1 MLETPEQWPAF
12 VKKVY
17 GGREICPTSGKEHF
31 QGHVQCHTQ
40 QRMSALKKWLPTA
53 HLGIVHHLKAHLEYV
68 MKPETASGEKRVV
81 DNPRPFVTDRMALEK
96 LADVCPQF
104 CDCKTYPDK
113 QLCFDDKEDFW
124 HRVRE
129 ILIAEPDLCGLYGK
143 PDLYRLWNN
152 TKSVWFHRKKTRDS
166 ITPSPDGWEL
176 GLGVADPQ
184 VQVSDGGNEIIISGN
199 NINEGQVSLSDGE
212 EECGEGTQGSEG
224 SRSEGSRSEAEGS

>member
-1 MLETPEQWPAF
+1 MKTDRQTDKATHWLVTGFSGEIVMLETPEQWPPF

-17 GGREICPTSGKEHF
+17 GGREICPTSGREHF
-31 QGHVQCHTQ
+31 QGHIQCNAQ
-40 QRMSALKKWLPTA
+40 QRFSALKKWLPTA
-53 HLGIVHHLKAHLEYV
+53 HLEVARDAQAS
-68 MKPETASGEKRVV
+68 MKYAMKEETSSGEKRVV

-104 CDCKTYPDK
+104 CNCKTYPDK

-176 GLGVADPQ
+176 GVADR
-184 VQVSDGGNEIIISGN
+184 QVSDGGNEIIISDK
-199 NINEGQVSLSDGE
+199 NINGATVPE
-212 EECGEGTQGSEG
+212 EESQEDQD
-224 SRSEGSRSEAEGS
+224 R